1 MRGLL
6 PIALVALLPLAAVA
20 QWHGAPART
29 APMRAP
35 AAMRAA
41 PMARPFMARPM
52 PARGGFHFRPAVP
65 GSVTPFR
72 PQGHAGLHSG
82 HIGLTFGFGHGN
94 FPFGVHP
101 DNRCFSDAFFDPF
114 FCTRRPTRF
123 SSFVPFSSF
132 LSFAS
137 YPLYSMPLY
146 DESSYNSSRD
156 TEQLER
162 ANAQVSDL
170 THQIEQ
176 LREELDQMRQQQS
189 SPRSVAA
196 PPPPADDAKVEPP
209 VPTTLVFRDG
219 RRSQVENYAIVGNML
234 WVFNDQRRT
243 KIPIAELDLKS
254 TQQVNEDRGIDFA
267 IPSSAR

>member
-1 MRGLL
+1 
-6 PIALVALLPLAAVA
+6 
-20 QWHGAPART
+20 
-29 APMRAP
+29 MRAP
-35 AAMRAA
+35 MAMRAA

-52 PARGGFHFRPAVP
+52 PVRGGFHFRPAAP
-65 GSVTPFR
+65 GRMTPLR
-72 PQGHAGLHSG
+72 PPSHSGFHSG
-82 HIGLTFGFGHGN
+82 HIGLSFGFGQGN

-132 LSFAS
+132 LPFAA
-137 YPLYSMPLY
+137 YPYYSMPLY
-146 DESSYNSSRD
+146 DESSYNDSRD

-170 THQIEQ
+170 NNQIEQ
-176 LREELDQMRQQQS
+176 LREELERMGEQQT
-189 SPRSVAA
+189 SPRAA
-196 PPPPADDAKVEPP
+196 ATPAPAVDDSKVEPP
-209 VPTTLVFRDG
+209 VSTTLVFRDG
-219 RRSQVENYAIVGNML
+219 RRSQVENYAMVGNTL

-254 TQQVNEDRGIDFA
+254 TQQVNEEQGVDFV
-267 IPSSAR
+267 IPASNR

>member
-1 MRGLL
+1 MRSLL
-6 PIALVALLPLAAVA
+6 PIVFLGLMPAAAVA
-20 QWHGAPART
+20 QWHGAPARS

-35 AAMRAA
+35 MAMRAA

-52 PARGGFHFRPAVP
+52 PVRGGLHFRPPAP
-65 GSVTPFR
+65 GRITPFR
-72 PQGHAGLHSG
+72 PQGHTGFRSG
-82 HIGLTFGFGHGN
+82 RIGLNFGFGHGN

-114 FCTRRPTRF
+114 FCTRRPTSF

-132 LSFAS
+132 LPFAS

-146 DESSYNSSRD
+146 DESSYNTSRD

-170 THQIEQ
+170 NNQIEQ
-176 LREELDQMRQQQS
+176 LREELERMREQQG
-189 SPRSVAA
+189 SPHAA
-196 PPPPADDAKVEPP
+196 AQPVPPADDAKEEPA

-219 RRSQVENYAIVGNML
+219 RRSEVENYAIVGNML

-243 KIPIAELDLKS
+243 KIPMAELDLKS
-254 TQQVNEDRGIDFA
+254 TQQVNEDHGVDFA
-267 IPSSAR
+267 IPTSAR

>member
-1 MRGLL
+1 
-6 PIALVALLPLAAVA
+6 
-20 QWHGAPART
+20 
-29 APMRAP
+29 MRAP
-35 AAMRAA
+35 MAMRAA

-52 PARGGFHFRPAVP
+52 PVRGGFHFRPAAP
-65 GSVTPFR
+65 GRMTTLR
-72 PQGHAGLHSG
+72 PPSHSGFHSG
-82 HIGLTFGFGHGN
+82 HIGLSFGFGHGN

-132 LSFAS
+132 LPFAA
-137 YPLYSMPLY
+137 YPYYSMPLY
-146 DESSYNSSRD
+146 DESSYNDSRD

-170 THQIEQ
+170 TNQIEQ
-176 LREELDQMRQQQS
+176 LREELERMGEQQT
-189 SPRSVAA
+189 SPRAA
-196 PPPPADDAKVEPP
+196 ATPAPAVDDSKVEPP
-209 VPTTLVFRDG
+209 VSTTLVFRDG
-219 RRSQVENYAIVGNML
+219 RRSQVENYAVVGNTL

-254 TQQVNEDRGIDFA
+254 TQQVNEDRGVDFA
-267 IPSSAR
+267 IPASAR